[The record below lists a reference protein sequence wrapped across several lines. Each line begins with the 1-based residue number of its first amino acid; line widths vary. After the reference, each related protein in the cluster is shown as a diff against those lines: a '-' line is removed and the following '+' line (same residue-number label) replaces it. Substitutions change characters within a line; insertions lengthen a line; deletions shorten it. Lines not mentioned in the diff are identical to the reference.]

1 MKQNNLNV
9 HYSKMFF
16 GDNGAGIARHDIA
29 RYPTLQKLDE
39 RMKSFFWQPM
49 EIDMS
54 QEKASFNRMTDAE
67 KFVFTSNLRRQ
78 ILLDSIQGRA
88 PSVAFLPYSTDP
100 QLEACI
106 QSWSFFE
113 QIHSISYGYIIRAI
127 YPDPSVVF
135 DELPNVPEIVDCSR
149 SIASAYDALIESPS
163 KENLYLALIAANALE
178 ALRFYVSFACTF
190 SFGERGLVEGSA
202 KTVKFIARDENCLH
216 PNTEI
221 LTEKGWV
228 NVFDVADSHK
238 VAQVNIE
245 TGEISFSK
253 PIKVI
258 RKSYNGDMI
267 SIQKTHGGKILQN
280 ITSDHDVAV
289 MTFNNN
295 KKQFSNIKK
304 IPASDVKMHGFNYIP
319 VSGTNMSKSTSLTYE
334 EKLAIAIQAD
344 GSFRKR
350 YTGEI
355 VGTIPV
361 SIFLKKQRKI
371 ERLDK
376 ILSNLNYFFSKK
388 QKNDGYEYRID
399 LPKDTMID
407 KDFDWVDLTTV
418 NTNWA
423 REFMTELVEWDGYKP
438 KDADYLYYSNTNKN
452 AFGKV
457 QAILT
462 FTGYSHRAGFQ
473 EDNRKETYSDVY
485 RLYWWEEHNDIGMVP
500 TQNLEKHAYS
510 YDGEVG
516 CVTMPEGTI
525 ITRYDGNV
533 CVTGNCHLALVQYI
547 LKQLPQ
553 DDPDFIQ
560 IIGDLNGK
568 ANDIFDEAAEQER
581 DWVKFLFQEG
591 PILGVNEHILNSY
604 VDYLLPRRKFAAGI
618 SKTRSTSAH
627 PIPWVEKW
635 FSNGS
640 TQLSPQEV
648 EISAYVTG
656 TVKNDLS
663 DMQFEF

>member
-149 SIASAYDALIESPS
+149 SIASAYDALIETPS

-202 KTVKFIARDENCLH
+202 KTVKFIARDE
-216 PNTEI
+216 
-221 LTEKGWV
+221 
-228 NVFDVADSHK
+228 
-238 VAQVNIE
+238 
-245 TGEISFSK
+245 
-253 PIKVI
+253 
-258 RKSYNGDMI
+258 
-267 SIQKTHGGKILQN
+267 
-280 ITSDHDVAV
+280 
-289 MTFNNN
+289 
-295 KKQFSNIKK
+295 
-304 IPASDVKMHGFNYIP
+304 
-319 VSGTNMSKSTSLTYE
+319 
-334 EKLAIAIQAD
+334 
-344 GSFRKR
+344 
-350 YTGEI
+350 
-355 VGTIPV
+355 
-361 SIFLKKQRKI
+361 
-371 ERLDK
+371 
-376 ILSNLNYFFSKK
+376 
-388 QKNDGYEYRID
+388 
-399 LPKDTMID
+399 
-407 KDFDWVDLTTV
+407 
-418 NTNWA
+418 
-423 REFMTELVEWDGYKP
+423 
-438 KDADYLYYSNTNKN
+438 
-452 AFGKV
+452 
-457 QAILT
+457 
-462 FTGYSHRAGFQ
+462 
-473 EDNRKETYSDVY
+473 
-485 RLYWWEEHNDIGMVP
+485 
-500 TQNLEKHAYS
+500 
-510 YDGEVG
+510 
-516 CVTMPEGTI
+516 
-525 ITRYDGNV
+525 
-533 CVTGNCHLALVQYI
+533 NCHLALVQYI